1 MAPKLAPAPQVSA
14 AVSAA
19 WSLSRCQHSSA
30 VLEVVHD
37 GRRRWDEHIIPR
49 ISLLTMPIHFDNQL
63 TVVPVQPPLGQW
75 FIRIDQFWVASCAAV
90 WGQTQAW
97 LAVQSGV
104 LSNARPWLTAHQH
117 AELNRLNVSLLGY
130 HTHIQLWML
139 VYAEIRPSL
148 VCTFSLHFCIHM
160 IRQLREKST
169 IFRTHS
175 MTQGAAGEGL
185 HIFIWRLESSESH
198 FTTLSNT
205 CWGDNDHGCTAP
217 TQLTLIM
224 QFWTTGMHIEGRG
237 KEPEVEEGG
246 CRRGSVNRVIISVF

>member
-14 AVSAA
+14 AVSAV
-19 WSLSRCQHSSA
+19 WSFSRCQHSSA

-90 WGQTQAW
+90 WGQAQAW

-117 AELNRLNVSLLGY
+117 AELNSLAKCFPFAISHSYTTMNACLRWNKTLARL
-130 HTHIQLWML
+130 HIL
-139 VYAEIRPSL
+139 V
-148 VCTFSLHFCIHM
+148 TFLHSHDQTVERKVNNIPDTLDDTGSRGEKDYTISSEDLKALNHISLH
-160 IRQLREKST
+160 
-169 IFRTHS
+169 
-175 MTQGAAGEGL
+175 
-185 HIFIWRLESSESH
+185 
-198 FTTLSNT
+198 
-205 CWGDNDHGCTAP
+205 
-217 TQLTLIM
+217 
-224 QFWTTGMHIEGRG
+224 
-237 KEPEVEEGG
+237 
-246 CRRGSVNRVIISVF
+246 